1 MTFLDAVMCYENRL
15 QSQQSSLAHNREV
28 SKAAF
33 VNFITGP
40 LTIVLKKISLFKS
53 RRYDPQTR
61 NIEYVLTGK
70 RKIIY
75 ITDICLDSC

>member
-15 QSQQSSLAHNREV
+15 QSSLAHNREV
-28 SKAAF
+28 SKAVF

-40 LTIVLKKISLFKS
+40 LTIVRKKISLFKS